1 MRYLILILFALPL
14 FATPLEDYL
23 TLMEQHPK
31 TLGPL
36 GNHENGEIEIVL
48 SPSTLLE
55 IQEVAEKRLLDKDI
69 PPLLAY
75 SWSRIGVVAED
86 QYLYWL
92 RDGVIFP
99 SGIYGTYDRIF
110 WKSGFDGPPGVAIVP
125 LLEKK
130 IIVNLNYRH
139 ATRSWEIELP
149 RGLRKK
155 GESLREVAAR
165 ELKEEVGYI
174 LDDFLLLGTIAID
187 SGIFCS
193 QIPVILCKAI
203 ELAEP
208 SHDYSEAI
216 IDNITLTANELET
229 ALLQGFW
236 NVYLPDQTIRATV
249 RDPFLAYALLHIKLR
264 HW

>member
-1 MRYLILILFALPL
+1 MRFFFMILFTLPL
-14 FATPLEDYL
+14 FATSLEDYL
-23 TLMEQHPK
+23 SLMKQHPK

-36 GNHENGEIEIVL
+36 GNHKNGEIEIVI
-48 SPSTLLE
+48 SPETLLE
-55 IQEVAEKRLLDKDI
+55 IQELAEKRLIDKGVA
-69 PPLLAY
+69 PLLAY
-75 SWSRIGVVAED
+75 SWSRIGIVAED

-92 RDGVIFP
+92 RDGVLFP
-99 SGIYGTYDRIF
+99 SGIYGTYDRII

-155 GESLREVAAR
+155 EESLREVAAR
-165 ELKEEVGYI
+165 ELKEEAGYI
-174 LDDFLLLGTIAID
+174 LDDVLLLGTMAID
-187 SGIFCS
+187 SGILSS
-193 QIPVILCKAI
+193 QIPVILCKAG

-216 IDNITLTANELET
+216 ISNITLTVDQLET

-236 NVYLPDQTIRATV
+236 NVYLPDQTIRAAV
-249 RDPFLAYALLHIKLR
+249 RDPFLAYALLHIKLH